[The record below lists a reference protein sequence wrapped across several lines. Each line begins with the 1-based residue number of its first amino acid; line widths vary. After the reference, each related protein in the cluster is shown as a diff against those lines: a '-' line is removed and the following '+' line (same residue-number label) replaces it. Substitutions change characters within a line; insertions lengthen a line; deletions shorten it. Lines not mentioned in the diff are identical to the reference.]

1 MSSMYDPL
9 RHKEV
14 PATPEERVRQWF
26 IELLRDRL
34 GVPSHMM
41 MSEVGFELNSRKM
54 RADILVYDKA
64 QKPLAVVECKRPEVN
79 IDEAVLDQAVRY
91 NFALDVRLMILTNGK
106 TTFVLRRTSSG
117 VQPLETLPTYE
128 QMLLL

>member
-1 MSSMYDPL
+1 MYDPL

-14 PATPEERVRQWF
+14 PDTPEERVRQWF
-26 IELLRDRL
+26 ISLLRDRL

-64 QKPLAVVECKRPEVN
+64 QKPLAVVECKRPEVK

-106 TTFVLRRTSSG
+106 TTFALRRTPSG
-117 VQPLETLPTYE
+117 VQVLEALPTYE